1 MTISV
6 FSAAR
11 YLCEK
16 SGWTLSN
23 LQLQK
28 LVYLAHMVHLGSV
41 DREKGLIR
49 ERFEAWDYGPVSP
62 ALYSEARAFG
72 SGSVKNIFHGHKVP
86 EDAEALATLDAIYD
100 DVGNLSAGRLVEI
113 THRKN
118 GAWDKAY
125 IPGARGVTISNE
137 SIRDEYDDRLAQAR
151 ERTGRG

>member
-1 MTISV
+1 PRELTTRPRAHVMLFALAKRIASTWSKAKETVMTISV

-86 EDAEALATLDAIYD
+86 EEAEVLATLDAIYD
-100 DVGNLSAGRLVEI
+100 D
-113 THRKN
+113 
-118 GAWDKAY
+118 
-125 IPGARGVTISNE
+125 
-137 SIRDEYDDRLAQAR
+137 
-151 ERTGRG
+151 